1 MTKAEKLEFWAAVL
15 EKPYM
20 DCERSKEY
28 PNGRLRPPVEANLL
42 AAEAMRFQATWLTQK
57 LGTLP

>member
-1 MTKAEKLEFWAAVL
+1 MPNPETLVLYASIL

-28 PNGRLRPPVEANLL
+28 PNGRLRPAVEINRI
-42 AAEAMRFQATWLTQK
+42 AAEALRRWAEQIVNA
-57 LGTLP
+57 